1 MAMKSKIK
9 KPEHVINS
17 AAAEYY
23 MQYGTKF
30 VEEGKQEIGYRY
42 DQITRRMF
50 TLPGSEEVK
59 SNNVTLSQ
67 PSSEVLTLMKK
78 ENEWFIVLGK
88 QARSPYL
95 VDVNGKIYFRTFI
108 EQAAGLLEE
117 GQSFLWP
124 RRKTSIGHQIREL
137 L

>member
-1 MAMKSKIK
+1 MAMKNKIK

-30 VEEGKQEIGYRY
+30 VEEGKQEIGYRF
-42 DQITRRMF
+42 DQITARKF

-67 PSSEVLTLMKK
+67 PSSEVLT
-78 ENEWFIVLGK
+78 
-88 QARSPYL
+88 
-95 VDVNGKIYFRTFI
+95 
-108 EQAAGLLEE
+108 
-117 GQSFLWP
+117 
-124 RRKTSIGHQIREL
+124 
-137 L
+137 